1 GLQSTTFLAKPML
14 VLNETEIRDL
24 AGAAEAHSVVE
35 EAFRALQ
42 RGEATLP
49 GVISLPF
56 RSPEGIAHIKAG
68 HLHDEAVWTV
78 KVSTDIEPADGGPT
92 LHNGLMV
99 VVSVGDGALAGLL
112 FENGILTDLRTGAAG
127 GVAADMLAREDAATV
142 AIIGA
147 GKQARFQ
154 LEAVLQVRQ
163 LEAVRVASR
172 SVERAQAFVDEVET
186 RWQLRARLL
195 PSVEE

>member
-49 GVISLPF
+49 GVISLAF

-68 HLHDEAVWTV
+68 HLHDDAVWTV
-78 KVSTDIEPADGGPT
+78 KVSTDIEPAGGGPT
-92 LHNGLMV
+92 LHNRLMGGISGV
-99 VVSVGDGALAGLL
+99 DGALAG
-112 FENGILTDLRTGAAG
+112 
-127 GVAADMLAREDAATV
+127 
-142 AIIGA
+142 
-147 GKQARFQ
+147 
-154 LEAVLQVRQ
+154 
-163 LEAVRVASR
+163 
-172 SVERAQAFVDEVET
+172 
-186 RWQLRARLL
+186 RLL
-195 PSVEE
+195 DHGVPAE